1 MNKIMEVTV
10 QIEVDENVDSTDIR
24 ENINN
29 LDYLSESKVEVVNVE
44 FVKWK

>member
-44 FVKWK
+44 FVEWK